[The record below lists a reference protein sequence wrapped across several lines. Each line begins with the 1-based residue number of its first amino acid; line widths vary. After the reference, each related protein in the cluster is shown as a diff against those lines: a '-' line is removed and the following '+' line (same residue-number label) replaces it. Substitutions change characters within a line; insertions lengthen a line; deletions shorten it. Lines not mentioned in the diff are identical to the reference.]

1 MLLQACQYLLVVLF
15 DEDSENLFFRS
26 HLRYLMASLSVL
38 VIEDHAF
45 QRAVTVAALKKAG
58 VCEVLETRDGASA
71 LTLLREA
78 GGVDIVICDLR
89 MPEMDGLVFLRHAA
103 ESGLINS
110 LILSCEVDASLR
122 NAVVSI
128 IDAFGLNLLGDLSH
142 PFSFEQL
149 EALLGRFDNAGPVVD
164 DLSNAIPLTVDEVIK
179 GLHVGQFKAFYQPK
193 VSLKTGEVKGAEVLA
208 RWQHPIHGLISAQQF
223 LPLIED
229 NDLLDEL
236 FWVIIKQGL
245 SLQQSLQANN
255 RHIELSFNLP
265 AQQLGSSYLVDQIK
279 DLVCACQLPLNG
291 LIFEISDL
299 GSSEVPDR
307 GLENLIRLRLMGCG
321 LAMEGFR
328 VGYSSLLNLFEI
340 PFSQVKLDTSF
351 LLSRRRHSSNM
362 SMISSAVALARSLN
376 ISLVAGGVETL
387 QQQELL
393 FEMGCDL
400 VQGYLYGKPM
410 PAEQLVINN
419 WSLVSVKGL
428 GFNKYI

>member
-1 MLLQACQYLLVVLF
+1 
-15 DEDSENLFFRS
+15 
-26 HLRYLMASLSVL
+26 MASLSVL

-45 QRAVTVAALKKAG
+45 QRAVTVAALKKTGICDVVEAS
-58 VCEVLETRDGASA
+58 DGAEA
-71 LTLLREA
+71 LVLLRDL
-78 GGVDIVICDLR
+78 GGVDIAVCDLR
-89 MPEMDGLVFLRHAA
+89 MPTMDGLVFLRHAA
-103 ESGLINS
+103 EEELIHS
-110 LILSCEVDASLR
+110 LILSSEVEASLR

-128 IDAFGLNLLGDLSH
+128 IDTFGLNFLGDLSH

-149 EALLGRFDNAGPVVD
+149 EALLGRFGHGSAIVD
-164 DLSNAIPLTVDEVIK
+164 ESAIAIPLKVDEVIS
-179 GLHVGQFKAFYQPK
+179 GFNSGQFKAFYQPK

-208 RWQHPIHGLISAQQF
+208 RWHHPIHGLISAQQF

-236 FWVIIKQGL
+236 FWVIIKQGM
-245 SLQQSLQANN
+245 SLQQSLQKNN

-265 AQQLGSSYLVDQIK
+265 AKQLASDYLVDQIK

-299 GSSEVPDR
+299 GNAEVTGR

-351 LLSRRRHSSNM
+351 LLTRRRHANNM
-362 SMISSAVALARSLN
+362 SMISSAVTLARSLN
-376 ISLVAGGVETL
+376 ISMVAGGVETL

-410 PAEQLVINN
+410 PAEQLVIND
-419 WSLVSVKGL
+419 WSLVTVKGL